1 MQGRRAILLLL
12 RHLHSRRGNHLWRP
26 GTSLLKLVFVC
37 ESQVPV
43 ASESSSY
50 PTMSQRIHDPSLL
63 ERRAKECGIP
73 VETIQAYVDS
83 FKYGAWP
90 HGGIGVGM
98 ERVVRVTWY
107 NFAEVLPRASS
118 QEATSAKSACLAFA
132 PPADRLSLTRAPS
145 CCAGHALL
153 WPGQCAEDVDV
164 PQRPQASGALMS
176 LGCSSVC

>member
-1 MQGRRAILLLL
+1 
-12 RHLHSRRGNHLWRP
+12 
-26 GTSLLKLVFVC
+26 
-37 ESQVPV
+37 
-43 ASESSSY
+43 
-50 PTMSQRIHDPSLL
+50 MSQRIHDPSLL

-107 NFAEVLPRASS
+107 SFVEVSPRASS
-118 QEATSAKSACLAFA
+118 QEARSAKSACLAFA
-132 PPADRLSLTRAPS
+132 PPADLLSLTQAPS

-176 LGCSSVC
+176 LGCSSVCWCCMTLSCQRPGGHVVAQDLDLQERDRGRLLEDEQSLGSDSST